1 MNVLAKITTIAAA
14 IALTSQP
21 CFAAVAADGRSE
33 PAATTTAASAAAG
46 AEFNLERIRTARIAS
61 ASLSIAA
68 SQQTAAEVEEQPKR
82 RGPGTTWLVIGGVA
96 LLAVVV
102 LAVVASGSPTPGPHE
117 GAFD

>member
-1 MNVLAKITTIAAA
+1 MNVLAKITTTAAA
-14 IALTSQP
+14 IGLTSQP
-21 CFAAVAADGRSE
+21 CLAAATAESRSE
-33 PAATTTAASAAAG
+33 PAVHTKTASAAVG
-46 AEFNLERIRTARIAS
+46 ADFDLERLKAARIAS

-82 RGPGTTWLVIGGVA
+82 RGPGTTWVVIGGVA
-96 LLAVVV
+96 LLAVIV